1 LWHLPDSYPYITL
14 IEVEVLQGQITEEEY
29 EKPDKHHFEVENGLI
44 RLIES
49 LQKKKGGS
57 EDHMKKWSCIF
68 LLAVGLT
75 AIVSPTVYRDNAQSA
90 TPTWDLY
97 CLSCH
102 GSGSSFGPRT
112 VAQINN
118 AINSKPD
125 MASLSTLSAAQRQ
138 TISNELSGITLSG
151 ITITAP
157 TAPEVIPSGS
167 PYTILYD
174 APAEVTSVKV
184 KYSLDGGA
192 TWLPAVGT
200 PDVPAG
206 NFAWDVPTP
215 VKNTA
220 KALVKVTG
228 LNLSNVRVGAG
239 KSAKFTIEVV
249 SITAPASQEIVP
261 KGTLG
266 YLFTW
271 TTNGTKSPASSAKV
285 FYTYGS
291 SGIWKPAKGVVD
303 PLLASFSWD
312 VPSPA
317 KTKIVKLKVV
327 LRDDALG
334 VNVGIGISKAFIVQ

>member
-1 LWHLPDSYPYITL
+1 
-14 IEVEVLQGQITEEEY
+14 
-29 EKPDKHHFEVENGLI
+29 
-44 RLIES
+44 
-49 LQKKKGGS
+49 
-57 EDHMKKWSCIF
+57 MKKNI
-68 LLAVGLT
+68 LAVLVVGLT
-75 AIVSPTVYRDNAQSA
+75 LVLGFAAIASANSGALADFNAQYPGNS
-90 TPTWDLY
+90 Y
-97 CLSCH
+97 
-102 GSGSSFGPRT
+102 GSSCSICHTSPPTTNPYGTDLVNAGATASNIPPATFVAVEGLDSDGDGFTNLVEITHNPSTFPGNPNSHPAAALVT
-112 VAQINN
+112 V
-118 AINSKPD
+118 
-125 MASLSTLSAAQRQ
+125 
-138 TISNELSGITLSG
+138 
-151 ITITAP
+151 TAP
-157 TAPEVIPSGS
+157 TAGEVIPSGS
-167 PYTILYD
+167 PYTILYN

-184 KYSLDGGA
+184 KYSIDGGL
-192 TWLPAVGT
+192 TWLTAV
-200 PDVPAG
+200 DAG
-206 NFAWDVPTP
+206 GSVLGSFNWNVPTP
-215 VKNTA
+215 VKTTT
-220 KALVKVTG
+220 KALVKVIG

-249 SITAPASQEIVP
+249 SIITPASQEIVP

-266 YLFTW
+266 YLVTW

>member
-1 LWHLPDSYPYITL
+1 M
-14 IEVEVLQGQITEEEY
+14 
-29 EKPDKHHFEVENGLI
+29 DKHHFEVENELI
-44 RLIES
+44 RLIAS

-57 EDHMKKWSCIF
+57 EDHMKKKWSCIF

-75 AIVSPTVYRDNAQSA
+75 AIVSPIVHRAYAQSA
-90 TPTWDLY
+90 TPTWDQY
-97 CLSCH
+97 CSSCH
-102 GSGSSFGPRT
+102 GSASGFGPRT
-112 VAQINN
+112 VNQINN
-118 AINSKPD
+118 AISSVGGMK
-125 MASLSTLSAAQRQ
+125 SLSTLTTAQIQ

-167 PYTILYD
+167 PFTITYD

-184 KYSLDGGA
+184 KYSLDGGL
-192 TWLPAVGT
+192 TWLPANGT

-206 NFAWDVPTP
+206 TFAWDVPTP
-215 VKNTA
+215 VKTTT
-220 KALVKVTG
+220 KALVKVIG
-228 LNLSNVRVGAG
+228 FNASVKVGVG
-239 KSAKFTIEVV
+239 KSAKFTVEVV
-249 SITAPASQEIVP
+249 SITTPVAQEILP
-261 KGTLG
+261 KGTPG
-266 YLFTW
+266 YAVTW
-271 TTNGTKSPASSAKV
+271 TTNGTKSQPSSAKV

-291 SGIWKPAKGVVD
+291 SGVWKPAKGVVD
-303 PLLASFSWD
+303 PLLARFSWD